1 MALNEWQT
9 RKISIDAMYPI
20 AAILGEVVLAYTKEI
35 LEVLNHCRF
44 DKSKPVREAAIEAIN
59 LIKEIDPSA
68 NEENQSQDSHS
79 RRDRA
84 SRGVPEKP
92 WKKKKGNRREEESA
106 PFNVH
111 VNIDDDDDGQTKKV
125 SAATLKRR
133 EAQEAK
139 KRVQPVKKPNLNKE
153 K

>member
-9 RKISIDAMYPI
+9 RKISIDAMYTI
-20 AAILGEVVLAYTKEI
+20 AAILGEVVLPYTKEI

-44 DKSKPVREAAIEAIN
+44 DKIKPVREAAIEAIN
-59 LIKEIDPSA
+59 LIKEIDPST

-84 SRGVPEKP
+84 SRAVPEKP
-92 WKKKKGNRREEESA
+92 WKKKKNNKREEDSSSYLTHANAEQDEEPGRKIS
-106 PFNVH
+106 
-111 VNIDDDDDGQTKKV
+111 T
-125 SAATLKRR
+125 ATIKRR

-139 KRVQPVKKPNLNKE
+139 SKVQPVKKPNLNKE